1 MVTDQLSNIIVSLN
15 DEFDSW
21 NIRRFVE
28 TMPISDSKFLRKIY
42 KQLVPAL
49 DLTQAFSC
57 MSCGHIEDM
66 EVPFNT
72 EFSVKSPLSYYQYD
86 VPSCEYEWHEDSNIS
101 IYYEDINKHKLLVK
115 GQDGTEYQV
124 VGHYCAEK
132 SYFPFTM

>member
-1 MVTDQLSNIIVSLN
+1 MVLKT
-15 DEFDSW
+15 
-21 NIRRFVE
+21 
-28 TMPISDSKFLRKIY
+28 KFIMTLM
-42 KQLVPAL
+42 L
-49 DLTQAFSC
+49 
-57 MSCGHIEDM
+57 
-66 EVPFNT
+66 VPFNT

-132 SYFPFTM
+132 SYFPFAM